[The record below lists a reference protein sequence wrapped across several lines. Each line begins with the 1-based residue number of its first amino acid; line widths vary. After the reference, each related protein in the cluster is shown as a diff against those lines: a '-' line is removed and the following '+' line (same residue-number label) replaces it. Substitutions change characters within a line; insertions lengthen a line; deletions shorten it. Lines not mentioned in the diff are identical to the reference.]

1 MKKITVIM
9 PTYNESENIGAM
21 VEALAGDVFPA
32 LEKHKNVKMQL
43 LVVDDNSPDGTGK
56 IVEDHMKMHA
66 TVLLLRGPK
75 RGLGY
80 AYIRGMKYAMRDL
93 GADAVIE
100 MDADFQHPPR
110 KVAELVG
117 RYVEGADCVIGSRY
131 VPEGGVPA
139 EWAFYRRAIS
149 FLGNQF
155 IRHFVFRGKI
165 HDCTSGL
172 RLTKVSGVLDKIN
185 LDALLCPESFAY
197 KVDLLSQIIKVT
209 RNIVEIPL
217 QFQLR
222 IKEKSK
228 FSFREIYPTLKV
240 ALHAAPVKFGA
251 AGFLGYVVNAASLWL
266 FTVMLLPGVLAWG
279 FSKEISIVFSFMF
292 NNRWP
297 SWMRKLAHFHG
308 AALAGLLLQA
318 VLGVL
323 SDHFWGI
330 EYRQISLVLITLL
343 LFPLNRLM
351 AHHLMEGRKTD
362 STLEI
367 K

>member
-21 VEALAGDVFPA
+21 VEALTGEVFPA
-32 LEKHKNVKMQL
+32 LEKHNNVEMQL

-56 IVEDHMKMHA
+56 IVEDQVRTHA
-66 TVLLLRGPK
+66 NVYLLKGPK

-80 AYIRGMKYAMRDL
+80 AYIRGMKCAMRDL

-110 KVAELVG
+110 KVTELVG

-131 VPEGGVPA
+131 IPEGGVPA

-155 IRHFVFRGKI
+155 IRHVVFSGKI
-165 HDCTSGL
+165 HDCTSGF
-172 RLTKVSGVLDKIN
+172 RLTKVFGVLDKID

-197 KVDLLSQIIKVT
+197 KVDLLGQIAKMT

-222 IKEKSK
+222 KKEKSK
-228 FSFREIYPTLKV
+228 FSFREISATLKV
-240 ALHAAPVKFGA
+240 V
-251 AGFLGYVVNAASLWL
+251 FL
-266 FTVMLLPGVLAWG
+266 T
-279 FSKEISIVFSFMF
+279 
-292 NNRWP
+292 R
-297 SWMRKLAHFHG
+297 R
-308 AALAGLLLQA
+308 
-318 VLGVL
+318 
-323 SDHFWGI
+323 
-330 EYRQISLVLITLL
+330 
-343 LFPLNRLM
+343 
-351 AHHLMEGRKTD
+351 
-362 STLEI
+362 
-367 K
+367 